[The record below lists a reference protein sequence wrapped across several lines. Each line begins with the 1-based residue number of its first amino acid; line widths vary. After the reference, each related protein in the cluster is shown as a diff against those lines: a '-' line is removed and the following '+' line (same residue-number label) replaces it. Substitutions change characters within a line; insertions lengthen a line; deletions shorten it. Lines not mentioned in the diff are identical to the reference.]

1 MHVRTTEDRRM
12 ANLREVSPRTRG
24 VQERRSPAKAPSAKA
39 AAPVHTA
46 ARAAHGTVR
55 TVHGP
60 THSPTRPA
68 GSGIPKARPPFVP
81 TSRGVRGTRVSNRVK
96 AQNPVVCFLCD
107 VGLPQY
113 VDAML
118 RNGFDDMETLADMK
132 EEHMKSMGFLPGHAL
147 KLKKKLAHLGG
158 WICDAAEA
166 TPTPSLKSLPDD
178 AMSNESALSVQQSWS
193 EVRKLGI
200 STVGHT
206 FYKHMFQLVPEAR
219 NLFPMTFQH
228 HFGEEGLFHESLA
241 KAVASPPALV
251 LEHFTRVLE
260 AIGTAVA
267 GLQNR
272 EKLAPQLTALGV
284 KHATLGLEE
293 KYFRVGNAALML
305 TLHEALGERFTT
317 SLEESWTLVYGFMS
331 ANMISGFRDYRMKE
345 AQVAEYRQQL
355 RRSMKQSEKV
365 AAKEAAKEKPSPKL
379 LAQKIAAHLGTT
391 PPPTPSAAVSK
402 EESTDLPHLLRPPP
416 HMETEKVNL
425 LEGITAPVGRT
436 SSVSSPVGL

>member
-317 SLEESWTLVYGFMS
+317 SLE
-331 ANMISGFRDYRMKE
+331 
-345 AQVAEYRQQL
+345 
-355 RRSMKQSEKV
+355 

-425 LEGITAPVGRT
+425 LEEPQQPVEGN
-436 SSVSSPVGL
+436 SQ

>member
-158 WICDAAEA
+158 WISDAAEA

-178 AMSNESALSVQQSWS
+178 AEISLMSNESALSVQQSWS

-200 STVGHT
+200 SAVGHT

-272 EKLAPQLTALGV
+272 EKLAPQLTALGM

-402 EESTDLPHLLRPPP
+402 EESTDLPHLLWLRAVPI
-416 HMETEKVNL
+416 E
-425 LEGITAPVGRT
+425 
-436 SSVSSPVGL
+436 SSSPIREEKETATAHGN

>member
-317 SLEESWTLVYGFMS
+317 SLE
-331 ANMISGFRDYRMKE
+331 
-345 AQVAEYRQQL
+345 
-355 RRSMKQSEKV
+355 

-402 EESTDLPHLLRPPP
+402 EESTDLPHLL
-416 HMETEKVNL
+416 L
-425 LEGITAPVGRT
+425 LGVRDG
-436 SSVSSPVGL
+436 

>member
-158 WICDAAEA
+158 WISDAAEA

-178 AMSNESALSVQQSWS
+178 AEISLMSNESALSVQQSWS

-200 STVGHT
+200 SAVGHT

-272 EKLAPQLTALGV
+272 EKLAPQLTALGM

-317 SLEESWTLVYGFMS
+317 SLE
-331 ANMISGFRDYRMKE
+331 
-345 AQVAEYRQQL
+345 
-355 RRSMKQSEKV
+355 

-402 EESTDLPHLLRPPP
+402 EESTDLPHLLWLRAVPI
-416 HMETEKVNL
+416 E
-425 LEGITAPVGRT
+425 
-436 SSVSSPVGL
+436 SSSPIREEKERRFLEILDFSLVFFFRLKVHYC